1 MLFRWHTAPMPERI
15 VVTSEPLNAETPL
28 GRDTAAI
35 TPVGR
40 HYVRTHFPRP
50 SPPHEIVVDGA
61 VRNGARYDL
70 AALQALA
77 ARTLT
82 VTLECA
88 GNGRAYL
95 EPKVPGEQWR
105 LGAVGTAEW
114 TGVPLR
120 TLLERADLEP
130 SAREIL
136 FRGTDRGTPKELASE
151 IAFERS
157 LPIADALADDVL
169 VAYAMNG
176 APLAP
181 EHGAPWRLIVP
192 GRYGMASVKWL
203 ERVSAIEEP
212 FAGFYQRTKYVINGA
227 PLPAIAPRA
236 VIVEPADGEEIAPW
250 RERGQAWRIA
260 VRGYAWSGSAELAR
274 VEIGSRPRSAGG
286 EADWRVAKLGPA
298 TSRYAWREF
307 QLDLLLAV
315 ETPVKAAHG
324 WGGGFDIVARAT
336 DANGETQPLSQNW
349 NALGYMNNQARPVRV
364 RIV

>member
-120 TLLERADLEP
+120 TLLERADLGP

-136 FRGTDRGTPKELASE
+136 FRGADRGTPKELARE

-212 FAGFYQRTKYVINGA
+212 FAGFYQRTKYVIDGA

-236 VIVEPADGEEIAPW
+236 VIVEPADGARIPRPLPDTEGRAGTFEI
-250 RERGQAWRIA
+250 
-260 VRGYAWSGSAELAR
+260 RGYAWSGVGGIAR
-274 VEIGSRPRSAGG
+274 VDVSVEPARSRSERH
-286 EADWRVAKLGPA
+286 WRAATLGQQVSPD
-298 TSRYAWREF
+298 AWREF
-307 QLDLLLAV
+307 TLKILIIGAGSSGEF
-315 ETPVKAAHG
+315 ETE
-324 WGGGFDIVARAT
+324 ILARAT
-336 DANGETQPLSQNW
+336 DATGTTQPLEQRH